1 MTMVQVLRNRA
12 KCSPRVAGTVTVT
25 AILWLQTALASAAQ
39 PAVHYHHA
47 GIMPPGAIGSQQLM
61 RGGPLPG
68 YFQPVEIKAPKGSL
82 VSTASQGQFDSAQQT
97 PFTVGMLIGE
107 VYRLRVTNIPGQEG
121 IEVYPTIEVIDRLY
135 PPIGKERHFPIPV
148 ELAQEDLELAAQ
160 GKFVT
165 RVVYLEEPQAA
176 LPTRLEHEQTYFEAP
191 QGENPLDVADTLGRP
206 MAILRLGARVPDIS
220 GPDEQFL
227 YGSPPL
233 VRFPVRVLPAMAKA
247 GPLPRALGSGALA
260 KPNALAKGGGARK

>member
-1 MTMVQVLRNRA
+1 MIA
-12 KCSPRVAGTVTVT
+12 T
-25 AILWLQTALASAAQ
+25 AIVWLHTALSSAAQ

-47 GIMPPGAIGSQQLM
+47 GVMPPGAIGSQQLM

-68 YFQPVEIKAPKGSL
+68 YFQPVEIKAPKGAV
-82 VSTASQGQFDSAQQT
+82 VSTASQGQFDPAQQT
-97 PFTVGMLIGE
+97 PFTVGMLIGQ
-107 VYRLRVTNIPGQEG
+107 VYRLRVMNIPGQEG

-135 PPIGKERHFPIPV
+135 PPVGKEKHFPIPV
-148 ELAQEDLELAAQ
+148 ELAQEDLELAVQ

-176 LPTRLEHEQTYFEAP
+176 LPVVENKEQQTYFEAP

-206 MAILRLGARVPDIS
+206 MAILRLGARVPDEN

-233 VRFPVRVLPAMAKA
+233 ARFPVRVLASMARSE
-247 GPLPRALGSGALA
+247 PQPRALPAPSQSVPASWLLKQNWMSLGRGAG
-260 KPNALAKGGGARK
+260 K